1 MSLKKNIY
9 SAIWVESP
17 LYINWLVVLFMFIY
31 IFTNFLSA
39 CFINYFERIIEISN
53 YNCLI
58 VYFSFHSDSFC
69 FMYFV
74 AVFSCYPFTTVKYM
88 TCPTWSQGIFSKVY
102 TVQLPYSFCLYYY
115 PFPSFTVYFR
125 IFESKLCHKDIHT
138 ETKKEKILS
147 IFFLLLFN
155 ISPLSR
161 YRYLCLFLT

>member
-1 MSLKKNIY
+1 
-9 SAIWVESP
+9 
-17 LYINWLVVLFMFIY
+17 MFIY

-102 TVQLPYSFCLYYY
+102 TVAVQCSCRIVSVCIITLFHPLLFTLESLNLNCVTKISTPRQRKRKSY
-115 PFPSFTVYFR
+115 PFFFFYCL
-125 IFESKLCHKDIHT
+125 IFPLCLGT
-138 ETKKEKILS
+138 GTFV
-147 IFFLLLFN
+147 FFLLR
-155 ISPLSR
+155 IICVS
-161 YRYLCLFLT
+161 